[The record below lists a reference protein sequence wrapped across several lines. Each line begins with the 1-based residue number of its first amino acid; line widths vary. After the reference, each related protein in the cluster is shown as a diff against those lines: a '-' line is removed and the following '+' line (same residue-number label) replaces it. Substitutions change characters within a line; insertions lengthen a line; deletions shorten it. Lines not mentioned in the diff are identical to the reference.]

1 MGLDM
6 YLTATEFVS
15 AVDWDAT
22 REREDSDRAI
32 VKSAK
37 WLELIKVLDIENK
50 MWNADYGSS
59 MSIDVPMGYWR
70 KANQIHAWFTKGQDQ
85 DIRSYKSLEELK
97 ELRDICKQILF
108 DPSVAKELLPPQ
120 QGFFFGS
127 YEIDEWYLNDIK
139 QTVEIV
145 DNAEKSGYTFFE
157 YYASY

>member
-1 MGLDM
+1 L
-6 YLTATEFVS
+6 L
-15 AVDWDAT
+15 
-22 REREDSDRAI
+22 
-32 VKSAK
+32 
-37 WLELIKVLDIENK
+37 
-50 MWNADYGSS
+50 
-59 MSIDVPMGYWR
+59 
-70 KANQIHAWFTKGQDQ
+70 
-85 DIRSYKSLEELK
+85 
-97 ELRDICKQILF
+97 